1 MQFKDIAG
9 QHEVKQ
15 RLIQSVL
22 DDRIAHAQLFFGP
35 EGSGKVAL
43 AIAYAQ
49 YINCANR
56 TPEDSCGTCPSCAK
70 YQKLIHPDLHFVYPV
85 ATNKTIT
92 KDPVSEDFIKQWRE
106 LVLKNPYFSLLQW
119 YEAIDIE
126 NKQGIIGKNESQEI
140 IRKLNLK
147 SFEAE
152 YKVTIIWMAE
162 RMNDSAANK
171 LLKMIEEPPQK
182 TIFLLISENMGL
194 IIPTILSRSQL
205 VKIFKVKQED
215 TLNYLVNKLN
225 AGEQQAHDAVKLS
238 DGNLVTAID
247 LLDSEQDNSF
257 NFEKFVELM
266 RLCWKKDVLGLLQ
279 WCEEL
284 AAIGR
289 EQQKNFLSYTLR
301 MARENYIMNCKVP
314 ELALLTTKEQE
325 FSSKFFPFI
334 HSVNIG
340 PMSEE
345 INRAQYHIESNANGR
360 IVFLD
365 MALKL
370 IKLIKSEK

>member
-15 RLIQSVL
+15 RLIQSVTE
-22 DDRIAHAQLFFGP
+22 DRIAHAQLFFGP

-56 TPEDSCGTCPSCAK
+56 LPDDSCGTCPSCAK

-85 ATNKTIT
+85 ATNKSIT

-140 IRKLNLK
+140 IRKLNMK
-147 SFEAE
+147 SFEAD
-152 YKVTIIWMAE
+152 YKVMIIWMAE

-182 TIFLLISENMGL
+182 TIFLFISENMGL
-194 IIPTILSRSQL
+194 IIPTILSRTQL
-205 VKIFKVKQED
+205 IKIFKVKQED
-215 TLNYLVNKLN
+215 ALDYLIKKHN
-225 AGEQQAHDAVKLS
+225 AGEQQASDAVKLS
-238 DGNLVTAID
+238 DGNLVTAIG
-247 LLDSEQDNSF
+247 LLDAEQDNSF

-279 WCEEL
+279 WCEEI
-284 AAIGR
+284 ATIGR
-289 EQQKNFLSYTLR
+289 EQQKSFLLYALR
-301 MARENYIMNCKVP
+301 MARENYMLNCKVP
-314 ELALLTTKEQE
+314 ELALLTTKEEE

-334 HSVNIG
+334 HSNNIG
-340 PMSEE
+340 PISDEL
-345 INRAQYHIESNANGR
+345 NRAQYHIESNANGK
-360 IVFLD
+360 IVLLD

>member
-15 RLIQSVL
+15 RLIQSVT

-35 EGSGKVAL
+35 EGSGKLAL

-56 TPEDSCGTCPSCAK
+56 TPDDSCGTCPSCAK

-85 ATNKTIT
+85 ATNKSIT

-119 YEAIDIE
+119 YEAIDID

-140 IRKLNLK
+140 IHKLNMK
-147 SFEAE
+147 SFEAD
-152 YKVTIIWMAE
+152 YKVMIIWMAE

-182 TIFLLISENMGL
+182 TIFLFISENMGL
-194 IIPTILSRSQL
+194 IIPTILSRTQL
-205 VKIFKVKQED
+205 IKIFKIKQED
-215 TLNYLVNKLN
+215 ALNYLIKKHN
-225 AGEQQAHDAVKLS
+225 AGEQQASDAVKLS
-238 DGNLVTAID
+238 DGNLVTAIG
-247 LLDSEQDNSF
+247 LLDAEQDNSF

-279 WCEEL
+279 WCEEV
-284 AAIGR
+284 ATIGR
-289 EQQKNFLSYTLR
+289 EQQKSFLLYALR
-301 MARENYIMNCKVP
+301 MARENYMMNCKVP
-314 ELALLTTKEQE
+314 ELALLTTKEEE

-334 HSVNIG
+334 HSNNIG
-340 PMSEE
+340 SISDEL
-345 INRAQYHIESNANGR
+345 NRAQYHIESNANGK
-360 IVFLD
+360 IVLLD